1 MMPLRTL
8 KLTILATLFLG
19 SLSAQAAM
27 ISRLVELAADQ
38 DPAEWLEKNAI
49 LDGRVQRLAANSNAV
64 SFSMSDADWARAG
77 DRLCGQPGVLGCGAN
92 YCQEFL
98 GPEDSDEESSEENQI
113 DLEINLSAGP
123 DQSVSQGGL
132 QALQGQSQPTQP
144 PGEARQIGGQASS
157 GSTAALLSKPPAI
170 ASLFSVGTSGT
181 ERSADALPGQVSCHA
196 PGGAGMPSPM
206 AMLVGDSGAFS
217 LDLPAAAG
225 FDAGCWEVVT
235 ANACDMKVTPTE
247 QKMPEKEPRRILATV
262 RLPAGATPA
271 QARTFTEQIAARAGL
286 RVLEVTPLQ
295 AIDRTLV
302 RMEVAQV
309 GLDDTIAQ
317 ATLSLDVNVDLA
329 QPEYRYRT
337 MVAHDEELAM
347 LLAVEERQSAPKDPF
362 AWMNYGPGQ
371 TGADRI
377 QNTATG
383 KGVTVVIIDTGV
395 DIEHPEIVG
404 QVVEQIDTSGFGL
417 SPDRHGTAV
426 AGIIAG
432 LPNNGVGAQGVAPG
446 VKILAIKACQP
457 ESPWVVEARCWSST
471 IAKAL
476 NAALQTD
483 IQVINLSLGGPEDP
497 LVKMLVEKAVE
508 EGRIIIA
515 AAGNS
520 GKNGQAPFPA
530 AYPMVMAV
538 TAVDARD
545 HLYANAVNGEFVDIS
560 APGVEIPVPVP
571 GETYPAQ
578 LTGTSM
584 ATAHI
589 SGIAALLMELQP
601 DLTVSELRQSME
613 VTAVDLGLP
622 QWDAAFGHGRVDA
635 CAAARLLALGREIC
649 VVVEDPSEF
658 KLEPEDEGEVLSEE
672 VRT

>member
-1 MMPLRTL
+1 MMPSQTS
-8 KLTILATLFLG
+8 KLTLLLMLIMGSFSVQAT
-19 SLSAQAAM
+19 M

-38 DPAEWLEKNAI
+38 DPAEWLEKNGI
-49 LDGRVQRLAANSNAV
+49 LDGRVQRLAASSNAV
-64 SFSMSDADWARAG
+64 SFSMSDADWSRAG

-98 GPEDSDEESSEENQI
+98 GPEDNDEESSEENQI
-113 DLEINLSAGP
+113 DIEISLSADP
-123 DQSVSQGGL
+123 DQRV
-132 QALQGQSQPTQP
+132 LQGESQPIQDQSRPTQS
-144 PGEARQIGGQASS
+144 PGNARQIGGQALS
-157 GSTAALLSKPPAI
+157 GSTAALLPKAPAI
-170 ASLFSVGTSGT
+170 ASLFSVGTDGT
-181 ERSADALPGQVSCHA
+181 ERSADALPGQMSCRA
-196 PGGAGMPSPM
+196 LSGAGMPSPI

-217 LDLPAAAG
+217 LDLPAADG

-262 RLPAGATPA
+262 QLPAGATPA

-286 RVLEVTPLQ
+286 RVLEVTPLP
-295 AIDRTLV
+295 AIDRTLM
-302 RMEVAQV
+302 RMEVAE
-309 GLDDTIAQ
+309 GLDETIAQ

-337 MVAHDEELAM
+337 MAPDND
-347 LLAVEERQSAPKDPF
+347 ERQWAPKDPF

-377 QNTATG
+377 QNTVTG

-395 DIEHPEIVG
+395 DIEHPELVG
-404 QVVEQIDTSGFGL
+404 QFVKQIDTSGFGL

-446 VKILAIKACQP
+446 VTILAIKACQP
-457 ESPWVVEARCWSST
+457 ESPSVVEARCWSST

-483 IQVINLSLGGPEDP
+483 AKVINLSLGGPEDP
-497 LVKMLVEKAVE
+497 LVKMLLEKAME

-520 GKNGQAPFPA
+520 GKDGQAPFPA
-530 AYPMVMAV
+530 AYPRVMAV

-545 HLYANAVNGEFVDIS
+545 RLYANAVNGEFVDIS

-584 ATAHI
+584 ATAHV
-589 SGIAALLMELQP
+589 SGIVALLMELRP
-601 DLTVSELRQSME
+601 DLTASELRQSME

-622 QWDAAFGHGRVDA
+622 RRDAAFGHGRVDA
-635 CAAARLLALGREIC
+635 CAAASILESGREIC
-649 VVVEDPSEF
+649 VVIEDASEF
-658 KLEPEDEGEVLSEE
+658 DSEPGGPGEVLSGE
-672 VRT
+672 VQK